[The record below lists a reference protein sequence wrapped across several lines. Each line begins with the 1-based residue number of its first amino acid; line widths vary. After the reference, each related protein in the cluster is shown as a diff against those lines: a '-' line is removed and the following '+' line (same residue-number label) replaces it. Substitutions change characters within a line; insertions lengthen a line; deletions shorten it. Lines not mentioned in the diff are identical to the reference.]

1 MVCRHSQPADA
12 QTGKIRPLLAAM
24 LLTLSGC
31 AIAQPEQA
39 ADADGRPDL
48 SADDPPTIE
57 TYHLPT
63 MSGNPPSISD
73 HIDPLVIAPSVDADL
88 LFNRLLACYPSKSK
102 WAIDVDLRAS
112 ATSAG
117 SVSELSGTE
126 LGSNYV
132 AIVASLPLYSAT
144 EMDRKQKNEY
154 DLRNDTAKRVSR
166 FVAAIAN
173 RNHATRELALYRS
186 LESRAA
192 VRVKTGV
199 TDAGEQVKYLEKVA
213 SSQDALI
220 GANAEIMETR
230 LALAGLCGKP
240 HYPAMNTYLKAL
252 SVLPVRDE

>member
-1 MVCRHSQPADA
+1 MLPAGA
-12 QTGKIRPLLAAM
+12 QTGKIRPVLALSALM
-24 LLTLSGC
+24 LSGC
-31 AIAQPEQA
+31 AIA
-39 ADADGRPDL
+39 ADETGRPDL
-48 SADDPPTIE
+48 SGDTPPE
-57 TYHLPT
+57 VATYHLPT
-63 MSGNPPSISD
+63 MDGRNPAISD

-88 LFNRLLACYPSKSK
+88 LFNRLIACYPSKSK
-102 WAIDVDLRAS
+102 WAIDVDLRAQ

-117 SVSELSGTE
+117 AVSTLGTTE

-154 DLRNDTAKRVSR
+154 DMRNDTAKRVSR
-166 FVAAIAN
+166 FVAAIAD

-192 VRVKTGV
+192 VRVKSGV

-220 GANAEIMETR
+220 NANAEIMETR
-230 LALAGLCGKP
+230 LALAGLCNKAV
-240 HYPAMNTYLKAL
+240 YPAMNTYLKKISA
-252 SVLPVRDE
+252 LPVKDE

>member
-1 MVCRHSQPADA
+1 MLPAGA
-12 QTGKIRPLLAAM
+12 QTNKIKPVACAFALA
-24 LLTLSGC
+24 LSGC
-31 AIAQPEQA
+31 AV
-39 ADADGRPDL
+39 ADDTGRPDL
-48 SADDPPTIE
+48 SGDMPKVA

-63 MSGNPPSISD
+63 LDGSDPAISD

-112 ATSAG
+112 ASSAS
-117 SVSELSGTE
+117 SVSDLSGTE

-166 FVAAIAN
+166 FAAAIAN

-199 TDAGEQVKYLEKVA
+199 AEAIEQVQYLEKVA
-213 SSQDALI
+213 SSQDSLI
-220 GANAEIMETR
+220 NANAEIMETR
-230 LALAGLCGKP
+230 LALAGLCSTDV
-240 HYPAMNTYLKAL
+240 YPAMNTFLKKL
-252 SVLPVRDE
+252 SALPVRDE